1 MNEQNTSTSNS
12 QRPWDFERIAHES
25 VDIALQLGRELG
37 RAAEDLTGLM
47 LIHADK
53 PLRTKLDML
62 VEFGVVKSRHEALEI
77 LIKSGEVQKS
87 RIFEQIE
94 KTRSEIEALKKGLKG
109 LVGS

>member
-1 MNEQNTSTSNS
+1 MNEQNTTSNPEH
-12 QRPWDFERIAHES
+12 PWDFERIIHQS
-25 VDIALQLGRELG
+25 VDVALQLGHELG
-37 RAAEDLTGLM
+37 RAAEDITGLL
-47 LIHADK
+47 LIRADK

-62 VEFGVVKSRHEALEI
+62 VESGVVKTRREALEM

>member
-1 MNEQNTSTSNS
+1 MNEQKTTTDS

-25 VDIALQLGRELG
+25 VDVALQLGRELG
-37 RAAEDLTGLM
+37 KAAEDLTGLM
-47 LIHADK
+47 LIRADK
-53 PLRTKLDML
+53 PLRTRLDML
-62 VEFGVVKSRHEALEI
+62 VESGAVKSRREALEM